1 LLLLDDG
8 IVPGASSETALGQE
22 LMQLNQRRHCNARRT
37 QLHSC
42 AGGGIQHP
50 GRHHDN
56 HAGRHLDMK
65 DVAAGAPLNVLT
77 ANATP
82 IQRVPPVM
90 NFNFLP
96 DMGRMT
102 RRLRLAARIICLPAP
117 MPAAAAPLHST
128 H

>member
-102 RRLRLAARIICLPAP
+102 RRLPWGAGHGCSPVP
-117 MPAAAAPLHST
+117 TAAANAPRRSIR
-128 H
+128 

>member
-1 LLLLDDG
+1 MFLLDDG

-50 GRHHDN
+50 GRHHDS

-102 RRLRLAARIICLPAP
+102 RRLRLAARIIYLPAP
-117 MPAAAAPLHST
+117 MPAAAAPRHST